1 MPAEMEGAT
10 APTPESPTSPKIA
23 PDTLEQ
29 YFESIEEPFHETE
42 NGLARKNPIRP
53 FVIGFV
59 FCLIP
64 LIPFLLSQLVFWLVG
79 PRVISVRTIHL
90 RVSSFWLWWVASFA
104 LSLLVLIVASKM
116 LAITAEEK
124 KSWLSPAQM
133 RFAYCYSIVHEIRRY
148 RTNQLNRH
156 IDAAVMY
163 LDKTATTLFRAAH
176 VEMAESLYADEYWRT
191 ESVRAARTSLGSMF
205 VGNVPKWFRLR
216 PETETILQGCQ
227 EIIPKLRDR
236 LKDRKDLG
244 AVEAALFD
252 LTAYQYTEIP
262 ELSDTQSET
271 RFEAGTE
278 SLIRFAQSVIALPP
292 YRSEPMAATPEE
304 KMSRRLL
311 LATQKLSLP
320 FTDSNVLIA
329 FCAWLILMSILFW
342 GGFYIAS
349 RFVAIKMDS
358 TIMAT
363 LIGGPIAT
371 AVTGATIPRL
381 GKTKKQ
387 EK

>member
-1 MPAEMEGAT
+1 MGVPGEEDRGALWWADPRARGACAWAGARVWGEPVCAGGRRAGFVYAGHNGIGWNCAMGWPPSSEFRT
-10 APTPESPTSPKIA
+10 NPGINSHTDLIWHAVCAPT
-23 PDTLEQ
+23 
-29 YFESIEEPFHETE
+29 
-42 NGLARKNPIRP
+42 
-53 FVIGFV
+53 
-59 FCLIP
+59 
-64 LIPFLLSQLVFWLVG
+64 FLLVTLTG
-79 PRVISVRTIHL
+79 
-90 RVSSFWLWWVASFA
+90 A
-104 LSLLVLIVASKM
+104 LFVPNLEHAH
-116 LAITAEEK
+116 
-124 KSWLSPAQM
+124 
-133 RFAYCYSIVHEIRRY
+133 SIVHEIRRY